1 MIPAKRG
8 GAHSDAT
15 RVDSRREDVSRAS
28 ATNSED
34 RVPLGESAKEE
45 FKGADFVASALRG
58 VEVVALDP
66 QVVANCSERL
76 DRGRQRAQRH
86 ARNFRERGEAFEEGE
101 MAGLSR
107 GLLQPFRL
115 AE

>member
-1 MIPAKRG
+1 M
-8 GAHSDAT
+8 
-15 RVDSRREDVSRAS
+15 SRARP
-28 ATNSED
+28 AHRED
-34 RVPLGESAKEE
+34 RVALGQSAEEE
-45 FKGADFVASALRG
+45 FKGADFVAAALRG

-86 ARNFRERGEAFEEGE
+86 ARNFRERREAFEEGE